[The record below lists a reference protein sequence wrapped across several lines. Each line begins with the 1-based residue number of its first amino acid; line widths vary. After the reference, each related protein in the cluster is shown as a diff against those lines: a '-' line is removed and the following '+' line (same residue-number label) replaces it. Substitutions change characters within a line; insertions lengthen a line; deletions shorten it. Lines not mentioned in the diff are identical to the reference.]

1 MSWFHIGPINSAMFI
16 LSFRNQDPITFH
28 GQSTAHQGNVLA
40 LLEFFFFFG
49 LLLMIFSN
57 TSLESNSKRGRDILI
72 SQGNHPYN

>member
-40 LLEFFFFFG
+40 LLDFFFFWVVVDD
-49 LLLMIFSN
+49 IFQHV
-57 TSLESNSKRGRDILI
+57 T
-72 SQGNHPYN
+72 

>member
-40 LLEFFFFFG
+40 LLDFFFFG
-49 LLLMIFSN
+49 LLLMIWREIHKDDF
-57 TSLESNSKRGRDILI
+57 LEKLVIDREVK
-72 SQGNHPYN
+72 